1 MNPTEIKTS
10 AYVDFGAGNN
20 GKDPNI
26 KIGDD
31 VRTLKY
37 QNIFEKAC
45 LQIFQQRIFLLR
57 KVKSTVPWACVISD
71 LNSEEVVGTF

>member
-1 MNPTEIKTS
+1 MNPTEVKTS
-10 AYVDFGAGNN
+10 AYVNFGAESN
-20 GKDPNI
+20 GKDPNF

-45 LQIFQQRIFLLR
+45 LQIFQQKIFLLR
-57 KVKSTVPWACVISD
+57 KVKSTVP
-71 LNSEEVVGTF
+71 

>member
-1 MNPTEIKTS
+1 MHI
-10 AYVDFGAGNN
+10 VDFGAESND
-20 GKDPNI
+20 KDPNF

-45 LQIFQQRIFLLR
+45 LQIFQQKIFLLR
-57 KVKSTVPWACVISD
+57 KVKSTVPWAYVISD